1 MNGGG
6 VRPGRVGRVSVRPA
20 VLPPEEPP
28 VGESSG
34 KAGRPRVATGVP
46 VLDDGRGGGGTPN
59 RVDLVEGNPGSG
71 KTTLALQCL
80 REGARLGAA
89 GIYVTLSWWR
99 TTKQTSQSA
108 QRGRDSRGRRSCL
121 C

>member
-1 MNGGG
+1 
-6 VRPGRVGRVSVRPA
+6 
-20 VLPPEEPP
+20 
-28 VGESSG
+28 VGESSR

-46 VLDDGRGGGGTPN
+46 GLDDVLGGGVAPN
-59 RVDLVEGNPGSG
+59 RVYLVEGNPGSG

-80 REGARLGAA
+80 REGARHGEA

-99 TTKQTSQSA
+99 TTKQNSQSA